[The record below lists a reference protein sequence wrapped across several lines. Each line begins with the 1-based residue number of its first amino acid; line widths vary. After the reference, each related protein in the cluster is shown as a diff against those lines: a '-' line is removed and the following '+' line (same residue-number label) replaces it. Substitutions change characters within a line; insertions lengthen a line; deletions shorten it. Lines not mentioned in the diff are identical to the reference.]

1 MARWPAVVSATV
13 GAQQEAA
20 PAASATGPFSRMIML
35 SVRIPRGLLYFSA
48 LSPSSSGLGRRPFK
62 AKIAGSNPAGG
73 TTEAPARSSLGRP
86 GFSHAVRRSSNRE
99 VARLSKRV
107 QAFASERARA
117 RSARSCGCR
126 RQART
131 PLGAPPKLQPGLP
144 VGGRAF
150 LMPCAGVRT
159 ERSRVPGAL
168 FAEARFFTESGP
180 KIENN
185 RATAKLFFVVA
196 RLFSKSLLRRPWR
209 DVRWASHHGCSIQGE
224 APRA

>member
-20 PAASATGPFSRMIML
+20 PAASATGSVSRMIML

-73 TTEAPARSSLGRP
+73 TIEVSARSPFGRP
-86 GFSHAVRRSSNRE
+86 GIFLPRRRGSNRE

-131 PLGAPPKLQPGLP
+131 PLGAPSKLQPGLP
-144 VGGRAF
+144 LGGRAF
-150 LMPCAGVRT
+150 FCRDAGVRT
-159 ERSRVPGAL
+159 ERSR
-168 FAEARFFTESGP
+168 
-180 KIENN
+180 
-185 RATAKLFFVVA
+185 
-196 RLFSKSLLRRPWR
+196 
-209 DVRWASHHGCSIQGE
+209 D
-224 APRA
+224 

>member
-1 MARWPAVVSATV
+1 MDASSGRQGVPV
-13 GAQQEAA
+13 AA
-20 PAASATGPFSRMIML
+20 GPLLKRSVRRGRRGLSERGRRVWRDGRQWCRPRSERSRKPLPAASVTGPFSRMIML

-86 GFSHAVRRSSNRE
+86 GFSHAVRRGSNRE

-131 PLGAPPKLQPGLP
+131 PLGAPSKFRPGLP
-144 VGGRAF
+144 LGGRAF
-150 LMPCAGVRT
+150 FCRDAGVRT

-168 FAEARFFTESGP
+168 FAEARFFYRIG
-180 KIENN
+180 
-185 RATAKLFFVVA
+185 A
-196 RLFSKSLLRRPWR
+196 RN
-209 DVRWASHHGCSIQGE
+209 
-224 APRA
+224 

>member
-20 PAASATGPFSRMIML
+20 PAASATGSVSRMIML

-86 GFSHAVRRSSNRE
+86 GFSRAVRRSSNRE

-107 QAFASERARA
+107 QAFF
-117 RSARSCGCR
+117 CR
-126 RQART
+126 D
-131 PLGAPPKLQPGLP
+131 
-144 VGGRAF
+144 
-150 LMPCAGVRT
+150 AGVRT